1 MGRWAWRGGEIT
13 WGWVVPCAFPSWVSV
28 PLSVG
33 PYVTLPSPTRVWG
46 LLLAQP
52 SCPESLGT
60 LDLAAVGWGSRG
72 PAAPPA
78 QSCQLAKPL
87 LFQTLVTD
95 LGVCPYGSS

>member
-1 MGRWAWRGGEIT
+1 MGQGHPLCFPQL
-13 WGWVVPCAFPSWVSV
+13 VVCLPCQWDPV
-28 PLSVG
+28 L
-33 PYVTLPSPTRVWG
+33 TLPSPTRVWG

-60 LDLAAVGWGSRG
+60 LDLAAVGWGSCG

-95 LGVCPYGSS
+95 LGVCPCGSR